1 MAGKDNIFLC
11 DRNLDFRNADL
22 AGFFQYWDAK
32 RGGREF
38 PSREDIV
45 PREIIRLLP
54 WLHLHNVPPEGEDI
68 HIRLVGTML
77 SDNFGKGD
85 MRGKPLTVLPAGVYA
100 RVKQAIDWVLEFRAP
115 IRTYAPHAALPQRQF
130 LGIESCFAPLSRHG
144 GDINMIIAV
153 SILENWL

>member
-11 DRNLDFRNADL
+11 DKNLVFKNSDL
-22 AGFFQYWDAK
+22 TGFYHYWNAK
-32 RGGREF
+32 RVGREF

-45 PREIIRLLP
+45 PREIAHLLP
-54 WLHLHNVPPEGEDI
+54 WLHLHDVPVAGEAI

-77 SDNFGKGD
+77 SETFGDGD
-85 MRGKPLTVLPAGVYA
+85 MRGKPLAAMPAGVYT
-100 RVKQAIDWVLEFRAP
+100 RVKQAINWVMEFRAP

-130 LGIESCFAPLSRHG
+130 LGIESCFAPLASTG
-144 GDINMIIAV
+144 SDINMIIAV